1 MLLTEFVD
9 MYQREGTP
17 VNSKLLQTTVKMEDL
32 FNAVS
37 SINEFA
43 GIRPSYATGDKT
55 VIGFSIKAGNN
66 SRHGIIYD
74 KVLKKWRAIIEDPY
88 NLTSNMQTSS
98 SLGDGTIIPKV
109 FMEISDV
116 ESVPASAW
124 RDLYSV
130 IVAKTADARDVF
142 YVNEDEP
149 YETAEDITDTIKA
162 STGDF
167 TFRMFM
173 ATYDTTQDCIL
184 NNFKTLKFDSANM
197 VKVPEDEAKA
207 MFDYNLTKNN
217 GHYVVQYVWH
227 SWFNTDAAHKYRP
240 YVDYI
245 PVPEVS

>member
-9 MYQREGTP
+9 MYKKEGTP
-17 VNSKLLQTTVKMEDL
+17 ANSKLLQTTVKLEDL
-32 FNAVS
+32 FGAVS
-37 SINEFA
+37 SIDEFA
-43 GIRPSYATGDKT
+43 GIRPSYSTGDKT

-66 SRHGIIYD
+66 SRYGIIYD
-74 KVLKKWRAIIEDPY
+74 KAIGKWRAIIEDWY
-88 NLTSNMQTSS
+88 NITSNMQTSS
-98 SLGDGTIIPKV
+98 MDATIIPDV
-109 FMEISDV
+109 FMEINDV
-116 ESVPASAW
+116 EAIPASAW
-124 RDLYSV
+124 KDLYNV
-130 IVAKTADARDVF
+130 IVAKTVDARDVF
-142 YVNEDEP
+142 YVNKDELG
-149 YETAEDITDTIKA
+149 EIAVDITDTIKA

-173 ATYDTTQDCIL
+173 ATYDTAQDCIL

-245 PVPEVS
+245 PIPEVS

>member
-9 MYQREGTP
+9 MYKKEGTP
-17 VNSKLLQTTVKMEDL
+17 ANSKLLQTTVKLEDL

-37 SINEFA
+37 SINELA
-43 GIRPSYATGDKT
+43 GSTTPYSTADKT
-55 VIGFSIKAGNN
+55 VIGISIKAGNN
-66 SRHGIIYD
+66 SRYGIIYD
-74 KVLKKWRAIIEDPY
+74 KTLKKWRAIIEDWY
-88 NLTSNMQTSS
+88 NITSNMQTTSS
-98 SLGDGTIIPKV
+98 MDVTVIPQV
-109 FMEISDV
+109 FMEINDV
-116 ESVPASAW
+116 EAIPASAW

-142 YVNEDEP
+142 YVDEDAPLES
-149 YETAEDITDTIKA
+149 AEDITDAIKA

-167 TFRMFM
+167 TFRIFM
-173 ATYDTTQDCIL
+173 ATYDASQDCIL
-184 NNFKTLKFDSANM
+184 NNFKTLKFDSVNM